1 MMTAMTKFVMSAVF
15 GLTMFAAGDAGA
27 ARDDGPRHEARGDKM
42 CAKLGCTDAQKAQL
56 AQIREGMKDKIKP
69 EREAIRGL
77 KQQIA
82 AEYRK
87 DKLDSTRLRDLYA
100 QLDARKGTIEGYR
113 RAMRA
118 QVHAVLTPDQ
128 RAAAAERMERRAER
142 GHGKGKGHG
151 KHGKGRGKGH
161 GKGRGK
167 GGATQGV

>member
-15 GLTMFAAGDAGA
+15 GLTMFAGGDAGA
-27 ARDDGPRHEARGDKM
+27 APVDGPRHEARGGKM
-42 CAKLGCTDAQKAQL
+42 CEKLGCTDAQKAQL
-56 AQIREGMKDKIKP
+56 KQIRDGVKDKIKV

-87 DKLDSTRLRDLYA
+87 DKLDSARLRDLYG

-118 QVHAVLTPDQ
+118 QVHAVLTPEQ
-128 RAAAAERMERRAER
+128 RAAVADKLERRAER

-151 KHGKGRGKGH
+151 KGRGKGH
-161 GKGRGK
+161 GKGRGR
-167 GGATQGV
+167 GHGVQGV